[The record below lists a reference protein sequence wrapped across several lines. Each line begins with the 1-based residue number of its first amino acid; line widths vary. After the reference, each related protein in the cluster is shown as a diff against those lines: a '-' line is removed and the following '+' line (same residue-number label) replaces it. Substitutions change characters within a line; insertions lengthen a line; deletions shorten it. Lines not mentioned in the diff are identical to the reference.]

1 MSTNRQRNGQFAK
14 RHTVGFWLLGVA
26 ILGLILFALSSGYV
40 DRYFGLTYEAPK
52 ETVKEITVETTPEW
66 AEDPDAVEAAQ
77 AVIKKKELEKK
88 LAGLETERETLV
100 AEYEQKLANLDAEIA
115 STSNELAAY

>member
-14 RHTVGFWLLGVA
+14 RQTVGLWLLGIVT
-26 ILGLILFALSSGYV
+26 LGLILFALSSGYV
-40 DRYFGLTYEAPK
+40 DRYFGFTYEAPK

-88 LAGLETERETLV
+88 LAGLETDRETLV